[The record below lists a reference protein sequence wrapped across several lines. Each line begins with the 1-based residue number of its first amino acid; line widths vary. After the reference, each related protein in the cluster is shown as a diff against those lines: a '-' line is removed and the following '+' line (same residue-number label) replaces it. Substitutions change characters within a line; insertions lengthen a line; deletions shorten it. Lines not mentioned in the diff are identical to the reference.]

1 MKWFGGVE
9 AGGTKFNCIVASDP
23 DNILEEARIRT
34 TTPAE
39 TLPQV
44 VDFFEWTQH
53 KHHLSLDAIGLG
65 FFGPIS
71 LDPAAKDFGY
81 ITSTPKLAWRNTPI
95 VSYFKEKMYLPVA
108 FDTDVAAAAVGE
120 GLWGAA
126 RSCKHFIYI
135 TVGTGVGGGVINDGK
150 PLHGQIHPE
159 IGHMFL
165 PHDLHKDPFE
175 GYCPSHKDCLEGL
188 VSGPAIK
195 ARWGQAAET
204 LPASHPAWD
213 LESDYMSYALAN
225 LIVSFSPERIILGGG
240 VMKIPGL
247 IEQIRAKTLVK
258 LNGYVQNENLIYH
271 TNEYIQLPGLADR
284 AGTLGSI
291 ALAQTVA

>member
-1 MKWFGGVE
+1 MKWYGGVE

-23 DNILEEARIRT
+23 DHILAEIRIPT
-34 TTPAE
+34 TTPTS

-44 VDFFEWTQH
+44 VTFFNQVQQDH
-53 KHHLSLDAIGLG
+53 SISLASIGLG

-71 LDPAAKDFGY
+71 LDPSAKDYGF
-81 ITSTPKLAWRNTPI
+81 ITSTPKLSWRDTAI
-95 VSYFKEKMYLPVA
+95 VPFFEQNMHLPVA
-108 FDTDVAAAAVGE
+108 FDTDVTAAAVGE

-126 RSCKHFIYI
+126 RGCKHLIYI

-159 IGHMFL
+159 IGHMFI
-165 PHDLHKDPFE
+165 PHDFSKDPYA
-175 GYCPSHKDCLEGL
+175 GNCPSHKDCLEGL
-188 VSGPAIK
+188 VSGPSIK
-195 ARWGQAAET
+195 ARWGQPAES
-204 LPASHPAWD
+204 LPADHPAWD

-225 LIVSFSPERIILGGG
+225 LIVSFSPQRIILGGG

-247 IEQIRAKTLVK
+247 IEHIRAKTISK
-258 LNGYVQNENLIYH
+258 LNGYIQNENLIH
-271 TNEYIQLPGLADR
+271 NTEEFIQLPGLADR

-291 ALAQTVA
+291 ALALSVA